1 MSTDKNKIDALRERN
16 IRLLSGIHNLPSVP
30 FMMVEVSKLLD
41 SPRTGAAELGKIIS
55 KDQAMVAKIL
65 SVANSPLYGLPRR
78 VATIEFAIVILGFE
92 HIKNI
97 VIALSMM
104 EAFKNTETKNWT
116 RKNFWLH
123 SLITASAA
131 KRIADDLG
139 FRRSGEAFTGGL
151 LHDLGI
157 SVIQRYFFDEF
168 NNIFDLVNEQQI
180 RYTNAERKIL
190 GLTHQ
195 EIGKFLIEK
204 WNLPVSLGES
214 ILFHHNPSEATQE
227 KELASIIH
235 LADYMTQRFRMA
247 ELNWDD
253 NYELDLNIIDILN
266 LGDENYLYDFI
277 GSYEELFRIQ
287 LESIKI

>member
-1 MSTDKNKIDALRERN
+1 MSIDKNEIEVIREKN

-30 FMMVEVSKLLD
+30 FIMVEVSKLLD
-41 SPRTGAAELGKIIS
+41 SPRTGASDLGKIIS

-116 RKNFWLH
+116 RKNFWMH
-123 SLITASAA
+123 SLITASAS

-139 FRRSGEAFTGGL
+139 FRRSGEAFTCGL

-157 SVIQRYFFDEF
+157 SVIQRYFYDEF
-168 NNIFDLVNEQQI
+168 KNIFDLVNEQQI

-195 EIGKFLIEK
+195 EIGKLLIEK
-204 WNLPVSLGES
+204 WNLPASLGDS
-214 ILFHHNPSEATQE
+214 ILYHHTPSQATQE
-227 KELASIIH
+227 KELAAIVH
-235 LADYMTQRFRMA
+235 MADYMTQRFKIA
-247 ELNWDD
+247 DLNWDD

-277 GSYEELFRIQ
+277 SSYEDLFRIQ
-287 LESIKI
+287 LESIKF